1 MVGHPSQPIVV
12 FNDKYERTQQSE
24 EVLTKLRLLQDL
36 EEVEMGHE
44 GQVEGQVHGHE
55 GQVHAYDPRGDQLT
69 RTSEQQE
76 SRVVTLK
83 LPDQV

>member
-1 MVGHPSQPIVV
+1 M
-12 FNDKYERTQQSE
+12 FNDKYERKQQSE
-24 EVLTKLRLLQDL
+24 EDLTQLRLPQDL

-44 GQVEGQVHGHE
+44 GQVEGQVE
-55 GQVHAYDPRGDQLT
+55 SQVHEYDPRGDLLT
-69 RTSEQQE
+69 RRSEQQE

>member
-1 MVGHPSQPIVV
+1 M

-24 EVLTKLRLLQDL
+24 EDLTQLRLLQDL

-44 GQVEGQVHGHE
+44 GQVQAH
-55 GQVHAYDPRGDQLT
+55 DPRGDQLT
-69 RTSEQQE
+69 RSSGQQE

>member
-1 MVGHPSQPIVV
+1 M

-24 EVLTKLRLLQDL
+24 EVFTQLRLLQDL
-36 EEVEMGHE
+36 EEVGMGP
-44 GQVEGQVHGHE
+44 E

>member
-1 MVGHPSQPIVV
+1 MVGHPSQLIFV
-12 FNDKYERTQQSE
+12 FNDNTAVRRGFLIQ
-24 EVLTKLRLLQDL
+24 LRLLQDL

-44 GQVEGQVHGHE
+44 GQV
-55 GQVHAYDPRGDQLT
+55 HAYDPRGDQLT
-69 RTSEQQE
+69 RSSGQQE

>member
-1 MVGHPSQPIVV
+1 M

-24 EVLTKLRLLQDL
+24 EDLTQLRLPQDL
-36 EEVEMGHE
+36 EEVGMGP
-44 GQVEGQVHGHE
+44 E

-69 RTSEQQE
+69 RNSEQQE
-76 SRVVTLK
+76 SMTLK